1 MSADLASVMRARQ
14 LDARTA
20 PPHDTTNGTAAT
32 SPETTVS
39 VSAYRLADAA
49 QLGFALGV
57 LTGLGLALIV
67 ATLAA
72 GVLS

>member
-1 MSADLASVMRARQ
+1 VTDLASVMRARQ

-20 PPHDTTNGTAAT
+20 PPHDVTSTASTA

-39 VSAYRLADAA
+39 VSAYSLADAA
-49 QLGFALGV
+49 QVGFALGL
-57 LTGLGLALIV
+57 LTGLGLGLIV
-67 ATLAA
+67 VTLA